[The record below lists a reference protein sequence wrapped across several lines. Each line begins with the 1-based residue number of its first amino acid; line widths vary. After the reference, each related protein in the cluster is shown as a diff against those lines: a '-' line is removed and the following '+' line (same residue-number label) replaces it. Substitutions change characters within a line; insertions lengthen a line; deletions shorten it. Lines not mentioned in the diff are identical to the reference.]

1 MRAAVAALGCSAAL
15 IPAAASAA
23 TVDVRT
29 DASSHTMKFTAG
41 AGETNT
47 VTVGVVQIGNP
58 NVYEISDATAPLTA
72 GEGCTGG
79 GPPGSTATCTV
90 PASTFPCPVRGCP
103 TSYTTAIDV
112 DLGDGDDSL
121 DSTAIPVRDGGPGSF
136 RMIGRGGPGADLITD
151 GEANGSFYPGDGADR
166 VLAGAGADAIHTGAA
181 TPDGPDVYD
190 LGPGFGLID
199 YGAATYDVT
208 ISLDDVAN
216 DGGPGEGD
224 QIIGAASAA
233 GGSGDDTIIDPH
245 SVASIINGRAGD
257 DELTGGDGVDSLY
270 GDGGDDLIR
279 GLGGNDSLVG
289 DEGGI
294 VQTSPPEPAGDDD
307 LRGGAGNDDLE
318 GEKGR
323 DRLSGGSGADRLA
336 GNGGV
341 LRDGDRDTLDCGSGR
356 DRRAFVAKEDT
367 VRRCEVVKNY

>member
-1 MRAAVAALGCSAAL
+1 MGSVAL

-29 DASSHTMKFTAG
+29 DASSYTMKFTAV

-58 NVYEISDATAPLTA
+58 NGNPNVYEISDATAPVTV

-79 GPPGSTATCTV
+79 GPAGSTATCTV

-103 TSYTTAIDV
+103 PSFTTAIDV
-112 DLGDGDDSL
+112 DLGDGNDSL
-121 DSTAIPVRDGGPGSF
+121 DSAAIPVKDGGTGSF
-136 RMIGRGGPGADLITD
+136 VMIGRGGPGADVIAD

-166 VLAGAGADAIHTGAA
+166 VLAGAGANAIYTGAA

-190 LGPGFGLID
+190 LSNGPGLID
-199 YGAATYDVT
+199 YGAATYDLS

-224 QIIGAASAA
+224 QIIGADAVA
-233 GGSGDDTIIDPH
+233 GGSGDDTIIDPR
-245 SVASIINGRAGD
+245 SVASILNGRAGHD
-257 DELTGGDGVDSLY
+257 DLTGGDGVDSIY
-270 GDGGDDLIR
+270 GDGGDDRIR
-279 GLGGNDSLVG
+279 GMGGNDLLIG
-289 DEGGI
+289 DTGGV
-294 VQTSPPEPAGDDD
+294 VQSSPGEPDGDDD
-307 LRGGAGNDDLE
+307 LRGGAGKDDLE
-318 GEKGR
+318 GENGS
-323 DRLSGGSGADRLA
+323 DRLSGGSGADKLA
-336 GNGGV
+336 GDGGV
-341 LRDGDRDTLDCGSGR
+341 LRDGDPDTLDCGSGR